1 LGGWSGGGEMVGRS
15 DWLAELI
22 VGDDVQKVLA
32 KMFVFV
38 TNRKETERDPD
49 PVSKIDRY
57 KVFLP

>member
-1 LGGWSGGGEMVGRS
+1 MVGRS